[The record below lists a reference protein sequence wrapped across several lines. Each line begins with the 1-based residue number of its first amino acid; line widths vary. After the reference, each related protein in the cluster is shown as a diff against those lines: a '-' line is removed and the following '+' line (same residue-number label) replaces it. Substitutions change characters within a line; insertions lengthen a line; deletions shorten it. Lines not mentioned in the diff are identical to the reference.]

1 MTTQIQDYLQ
11 FGPVV
16 PVLEVTDEA
25 DAAPLAAALARGGL
39 KVIEVTLRTPAAL
52 GAIQAMAGLE
62 DVIVGAGTVLFPH
75 QVEAAA
81 EAGAKFIVSPG
92 LTGHVCEAAQALDI
106 AFLPGVATASEI
118 MHGLELGLQCF
129 KFFPAETSGGVAAVA
144 AFYGPF
150 QHVKFCPT
158 GGVGVDNAARYLHL
172 PNVICVGGSWI
183 APRELVAD
191 KDWTRIENIAR
202 AASHLKSA

>member
-1 MTTQIQDYLQ
+1 MTQIQDYLTLA
-11 FGPVV
+11 PVI
-16 PVLEVTDEA
+16 PVLEVTREE

-39 KVIEVTLRTPAAL
+39 KVIEVTLRTPAAIP
-52 GAIQAMAGLE
+52 AIQAMAALE
-62 DVIVGAGTVLFPH
+62 DVIVGAGTALFPH

-92 LTGHVCEAAQALDI
+92 LTDHVCEAAKALDI
-106 AFLPGVATASEI
+106 PFLPGVATASEV
-118 MHGLELGLQCF
+118 MRGLDLGLDCF
-129 KFFPAETSGGVAAVA
+129 KFFPAETSGGAAAVA

-158 GGVGVDNAARYLHL
+158 GGVSVDNVSRYLHL
-172 PNVICVGGSWI
+172 PNVICVGGTWV

-191 KDWTRIENIAR
+191 KDWTRIESIAR
-202 AASHLKSA
+202 STAQLKRV